1 MRLFP
6 EAFQIFILKRLAE
19 FGGILSLI
27 TGGFILISIISHS
40 SFDPTINN
48 LSSQDV
54 TNLGGSLG
62 ANLSDIL
69 LQLFG
74 YSSTIIALILA
85 AWSFKLIKD
94 KKLSFFAINLFLI
107 PFFLVSISTT
117 FEITQLISVNGF
129 LSREIIG
136 FLQTLEFI
144 SETSLFYSILVLSII
159 LSIIFLYF
167 CMGLNLNEWKYIF
180 SFIANI
186 FIKIFIFLYT
196 FLKTTIL
203 KKSYKTVKAD
213 QSEKSFFEP
222 KIEPKIDFE
231 NLRSTPVQEYNKSSN
246 DTPFIKQS
254 EINLENS
261 NSYNFPS
268 INLLTQPN
276 SESTEQYTKE
286 ELEQNAIKLK
296 DVLSDFKI
304 DGEIINVAP
313 GPIVTMYEL
322 QPAPGI
328 KASKIIA
335 LSDDIARNMSA
346 MSARVAII
354 PGKNV
359 VGIEIPNKYK
369 DSVYLSELFSH
380 TNFASS
386 NKNLLLALGKDING
400 NAIFTNLEDMPH
412 LLIAGTTGSGKSVGI
427 NVMIASI
434 LYRLSPEDC
443 KFILIDPKML
453 ELSVYEGI
461 PHLITPVVTDPKQAI
476 NALKWV
482 VKEMEG
488 RYQKMSLLGVRNIE
502 NYNLRIK
509 ESLKKSEQ
517 IFRSIPAGINPD
529 TGQPQTK
536 KIEIEL
542 KKMPF
547 IIVVVDEMADLMM
560 VAGKEIEHAIQRLS
574 QMARAAG
581 IHLIMATQ
589 RPSVDV
595 ITGTIKANFPTRISF
610 QVSSKFDSRTILGDE
625 GAERLLGK
633 GDMLMMN
640 AGGRTTRIHGP
651 FISDKEIE
659 DIVSSLRQQGL
670 PEFDEDV
677 IREEANNES
686 SLSSVNES
694 DKDELFKDSLQIIAR
709 EGKASTSLLQRK
721 LQIGYNRAARI
732 MDQLEEQGYISA
744 ANHVGKREI
753 NYDKINT

>member
-6 EAFQIFILKRLAE
+6 EAFQIFILRRLAE
-19 FGGILSLI
+19 LGGVFSLSI
-27 TGGFILISIISHS
+27 GGFILVSIISYS
-40 SFDPTINN
+40 SYDPTINN

-74 YSSTIIALILA
+74 YSSTIIALILT

-94 KKLSFFAINLFLI
+94 KKLSFFAVNLFLL
-107 PFFLVSISTT
+107 PFFLVSIAT
-117 FEITQLISVNGF
+117 FFELTQLVAINGF
-129 LSREIIG
+129 LSKEIIF
-136 FLQTLEFI
+136 FLKDLDFI
-144 SETSLFYSILVLSII
+144 SQTSMHYSLLTLSLVLTIF
-159 LSIIFLYF
+159 FLYF
-167 CMGLNLNEWKYIF
+167 CMGLNIKEWRYIF
-180 SFIANI
+180 NFI
-186 FIKIFIFLYT
+186 IKIFSKT
-196 FLKTTIL
+196 FGILFISIRSIASKKTT
-203 KKSYKTVKAD
+203 KDVKIN
-213 QSEKSFFEP
+213 QPEKSELEQ

-231 NLRSTPVQEYNKSSN
+231 NLRTTPVREFNKTN
-246 DTPFIKQS
+246 DNSPLIQQS
-254 EINLENS
+254 EIDLDDS

-268 INLLTQPN
+268 INLLTQPSN
-276 SESTEQYTKE
+276 DNKEQYSKV
-286 ELEQNAIKLK
+286 ELEQNASTLK
-296 DVLSDFKI
+296 EVLSDFKI

-369 DSVYLSELFSH
+369 ESVYLSELFSH
-380 TNFASS
+380 ISFVSS

-400 NAIFTNLEDMPH
+400 NAIFTNLEEMPH

-434 LYRLSPEDC
+434 LFRLSPEDC

-482 VKEMEG
+482 VKEMES

-509 ESLKKSEQ
+509 ESIEKSEQ
-517 IFRSIPAGINPD
+517 IFRSVPAGINPD

-536 KIEIEL
+536 KIEIEQ

-670 PEFDEDV
+670 PEFDDDV
-677 IREEANNES
+677 IREETENE
-686 SLSSVNES
+686 SLSSVNDA
-694 DKDELFKDSLQIIAR
+694 DKDELFKDSLDIISR